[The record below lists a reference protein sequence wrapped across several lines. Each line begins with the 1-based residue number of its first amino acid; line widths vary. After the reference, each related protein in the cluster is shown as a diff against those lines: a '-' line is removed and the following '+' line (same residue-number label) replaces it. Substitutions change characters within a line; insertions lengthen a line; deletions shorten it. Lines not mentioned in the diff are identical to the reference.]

1 MHLPESLTFVSSSG
15 CVYLPPTCNTNDF
28 GDTLLRPWRR
38 RGVGC
43 MRLPAVYGQ
52 YSIIWILPYF
62 LLFYFNIAQLAVN
75 LNTFG
80 YAN

>member
-1 MHLPESLTFVSSSG
+1 MGRNGVSCWSAHRCSSPVSLRAITATSFIG
-15 CVYLPPTCNTNDF
+15 MYLPAAD
-28 GDTLLRPWRR
+28 R
-38 RGVGC
+38 
-43 MRLPAVYGQ
+43 Q
-52 YSIIWILPYF
+52 YSLIWILSYF

>member
-1 MHLPESLTFVSSSG
+1 MHLLVAG
-15 CVYLPPTCNTNDF
+15 
-28 GDTLLRPWRR
+28 W
-38 RGVGC
+38 
-43 MRLPAVYGQ
+43 Q

>member
-1 MHLPESLTFVSSSG
+1 
-15 CVYLPPTCNTNDF
+15 
-28 GDTLLRPWRR
+28 
-38 RGVGC
+38 